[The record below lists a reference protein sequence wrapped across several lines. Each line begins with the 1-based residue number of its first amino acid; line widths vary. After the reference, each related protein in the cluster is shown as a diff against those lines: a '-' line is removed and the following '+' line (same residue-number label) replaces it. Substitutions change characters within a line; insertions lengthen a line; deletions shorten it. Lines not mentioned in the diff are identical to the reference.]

1 MSLLV
6 GVFRLFHKYYDNVT
20 EFLKPCLWWILAKKQ
35 PFLAHE
41 TFLKKNTQTAEIFL
55 ETTFGFKKTATQKF
69 ETTFGF
75 TKTTQTSI
83 SRSKS
88 SSKSS
93 SNEFQ
98 NLKFWCR
105 AIWNKFQILKYAKM
119 SIFFGIKSPVF
130 MKILLLDPLWN
141 LKNHEKPR
149 FFRFVKLPYRIDQNS
164 INSKKNLSWNHP
176 RG

>member
-1 MSLLV
+1 MKLS
-6 GVFRLFHKYYDNVT
+6 
-20 EFLKPCLWWILAKKQ
+20 
-35 PFLAHE
+35 
-41 TFLKKNTQTAEIFL
+41 KKNTQTAEIFL

-130 MKILLLDPLWN
+130 MEILLLDPFWN
-141 LKNHEKPR
+141 LKNQEKPR
-149 FFRFVKLPYRIDQNS
+149 FFRFVKLPYRIDQNLKNFEKKHFVKS
-164 INSKKNLSWNHP
+164 PYRIDQNSKYFQNCCPFVKSSSI
-176 RG
+176 